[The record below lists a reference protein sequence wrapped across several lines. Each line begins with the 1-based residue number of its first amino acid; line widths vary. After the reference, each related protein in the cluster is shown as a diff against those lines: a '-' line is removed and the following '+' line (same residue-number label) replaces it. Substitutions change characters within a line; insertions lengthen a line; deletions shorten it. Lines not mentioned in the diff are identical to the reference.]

1 MSSSNILTFV
11 KLFVLSIVS
20 GWTSALSSFGWSA
33 MPAAMPA
40 GEGYFMLHSSSG
52 LFAALSGYASPVTI
66 LCIYGTLS
74 FSFGLIR
81 PFYALEL
88 FIGSHCHSVA
98 VYVSFCIYLSA
109 TALACICYC
118 ILLSILAHC
127 KTFQSW
133 LYLSPHLFLCSMLLP
148 RSMGGA
154 AYYAACAPILSVI
167 LFSMVF
173 SHIRTIRFV
182 AVRVY
187 INFSW

>member
-20 GWTSALSSFGWSA
+20 GWTSALSSFSWSP
-33 MPAAMPA
+33 MLAAMPA

-109 TALACICYC
+109 TALVCICYC
-118 ILLSILAHC
+118 ISPIDSGALQSFTIVALSFATPISLLDAIAAIYGRGSVLCRMCSNPICYLVFYGLFTHPYYPIRGSSC
-127 KTFQSW
+127 
-133 LYLSPHLFLCSMLLP
+133 LY
-148 RSMGGA
+148 
-154 AYYAACAPILSVI
+154 
-167 LFSMVF
+167 
-173 SHIRTIRFV
+173 
-182 AVRVY
+182 
-187 INFSW
+187 